1 MEIIHGNENNF
12 NDLINDEVVL
22 VDFYATWCGPC
33 RMLGPVLEELA
44 DDRSNIKIVKID
56 VDENQALAKNYGI
69 MSVPTLILF
78 KNGNLVDT
86 KHGFMPKDELTN
98 WIEN

>member
-78 KNGNLVDT
+78 KNGQPANSLIGLNS
-86 KHGFMPKDELTN
+86 KSE
-98 WIEN
+98 IENMINS